1 VAGGIQPV
9 EIVVKTNMKS
19 VDALSGALD
28 RVEKQVGKVNKT
40 TIFFDAS
47 GATNQLK
54 DLKKQLEKSEKFVDQ
69 FLGRTNAARKGVGA
83 FDNSLVSL
91 RQQLSLVRKGFEDT
105 NDDIKRQERGVALL
119 AGQYKRLRL
128 EGRALAQ
135 GAAGGQG
142 FAGLFGDTDDAKLGI
157 GSLENRIKE
166 LNQLPKSIAGNQQ
179 KLKEINFLLDFA
191 SAESKEFLMLV
202 KAQNRALDEQKALY
216 SQIKSIQR
224 DMTMTGQASQ
234 LPANYFTNNPN
245 FIEPGLI
252 SRTAPSIPKGKPK
265 GTGAGKSV
273 PFSQSR
279 AGQAAL
285 GAGFPL
291 LFGAGPA
298 SALGG
303 GIGGFM
309 GGFAGGIVG
318 SVIGQSID
326 QFVQGM
332 AEVGTAL
339 LKPVENIDL
348 LVVKIGAVNT
358 ELEANI
364 GVLQSLGLE
373 GVAAQAAFEELESAV
388 GKGGVKSLEEFGK
401 SWSNLMNAFN
411 RLGVIIG
418 SALAA
423 PLALF
428 IDLITELVGI
438 LPGVKPGKTVNKPG
452 KMSLI
457 GELPTRIPD
466 ATGNSEQA
474 IEGAMGR
481 QVALAEAKTNL
492 EAMSLTTRRDTLAVK
507 EGEVKLQKIDND
519 LATLNANIDSGGLK
533 GKKLINA
540 EHDRTLLINKRN
552 LEVEKQRNALTKA
565 QRAILRERIG
575 VQNRLLGLIGQRNG
589 VEIDTLKATN
599 GQFNAREEEF
609 NQIEQ
614 TLSLEKARLA
624 NQLETNL
631 LGKQEGEITVRLR
644 AENEFLVK
652 LAEDRARL
660 EKTLLIQKHAEYDL
674 GRLQVQQALD
684 LQKVEARMDAQR
696 KIRQTSPFARKSFLT
711 DPFFGRSRE
720 LAANQETNFQEQ
732 VEMMRF
738 QLNQNQAGLDVAGI
752 SEERR
757 EALEDQRAQLEL
769 NLATFEK
776 YQPAIDEAALAQA
789 RFSDALA
796 ITKPVTDS
804 LFDSLLSVVDG
815 TKTAK
820 EAFADFLKNIADIL
834 AKAAKEIIATYI
846 AIGVARLF
854 SGITSAS
861 TSAPK
866 TMPDAVSQ
874 GGSLGGFHING
885 ADLGIGFANAANGGP
900 VFGGSPTIVGE
911 RGPELFVPSI
921 NGSITS
927 SERFGADMANA
938 MAVPFL
944 PGGNQGGT
952 ASQMLDGPEN
962 FRQMSVPFTRTSE
975 AAMMAAAE
983 QQTAEAILNP
993 APLDVRFESQ
1003 SINGVEYVTAEQHQ
1017 TGMVQAAERG
1027 RALALA
1033 ALQNSVKA
1041 RRRVGL

>member
-1 VAGGIQPV
+1 MAGGIQPV

-40 TIFFDAS
+40 TVFFDAS

-105 NDDIKRQERGVALL
+105 NNDIKRQERGVALL
-119 AGQYKRLRL
+119 AGQYKRLKL

-142 FAGLFGDTDDAKLGI
+142 FAGLFGDSDDAKLGI

-234 LPANYFTNNPN
+234 LPANYFTSNPN
-245 FIEPGLI
+245 FIQPGLI
-252 SRTAPSIPKGKPK
+252 SRTAPSVPKGKPT
-265 GTGAGKSV
+265 GTGAGAGKSV

-303 GIGGFM
+303 GIGGFV

-318 SVIGQSID
+318 SVIGQNID

-388 GKGGVKSLEEFGK
+388 GKGGVKALEQFGQ
-401 SWSNLMNAFN
+401 SWSNMMNAFN

-418 SALAA
+418 SALAG

-428 IDLITELVGI
+428 VDLIAELVGL
-438 LPGVKPGKTVNKPG
+438 LPGVKPGKTTNKPG
-452 KMSLI
+452 KMSLL
-457 GELPTRIPD
+457 GEMPTPSGGTPD
-466 ATGNSEQA
+466 ATGSSSQA

-481 QVALAEAKTNL
+481 QVALAEARTNL
-492 EAMSLTTRRDTLAVK
+492 EAMSLTTRRDTLAVEK
-507 EGEVKLQKIDND
+507 GKVRLQEIDND
-519 LATLNANIDSGGLK
+519 LATVNANITSGGLK
-533 GKKLINA
+533 GQKLINA
-540 EHDRTLLINKRN
+540 EHDRELLTNKRN
-552 LEVEKQRNALTKA
+552 LEVEKQRNDLTKA

-575 VQNRLLGLIGQRNG
+575 VQNRLLGLIGQLNG
-589 VEIDTLKATN
+589 VQIDTLKATN

-631 LGKQEGEITVRLR
+631 LGKQEGEITIRLR

-660 EKTLLIQKHAEYDL
+660 EKTLLAQKHAEYDL

-684 LQKVEARMDAQR
+684 LQKVQARMDAQR
-696 KIRQTSPFARKSFLT
+696 KIRETSPFERQQFLF
-711 DPFFGRSRE
+711 DPLFGSSRE
-720 LAANQETNFQEQ
+720 LAANQGANFQSQ
-732 VEMMRF
+732 VEMMNF
-738 QLNQNQAGLDVAGI
+738 QLDQNQAGLNVAGI
-752 SEERR
+752 SPERR
-757 EALEDQRAQLEL
+757 QALEDQRAQLEL
-769 NLATFEK
+769 NLALFKE
-776 YQPAIDEAALAQA
+776 YQPAVDEAALAQA

-804 LFDSLLSVVDG
+804 LFDSLISVVEG
-815 TKTAK
+815 TKTA
-820 EAFADFLKNIADIL
+820 EQAFADFLRGIADML
-834 AKAAKEIIATYI
+834 FAAAKQIIATYI
-846 AIGVARLF
+846 AIGIARMF
-854 SGITSAS
+854 AGIPAAES
-861 TSAPK
+861 SAPASK
-866 TMPDAVSQ
+866 Y
-874 GGSLGGFHING
+874 GSAANLAGPKGDFGLGSGPMFPFPKALGGQV
-885 ADLGIGFANAANGGP
+885 AAGRP
-900 VFGGSPTIVGE
+900 YMVGE
-911 RGPELFVPSI
+911 RGPELFVP
-921 NGSITS
+921 
-927 SERFGADMANA
+927 GAQGNIVPNNA
-938 MAVPFL
+938 MGSSSIVVNVDASGSSVEGDSNQAGQLGKAIGLAVQQEL
-944 PGGNQGGT
+944 LKQKRPGGLL
-952 ASQMLDGPEN
+952 A
-962 FRQMSVPFTRTSE
+962 RT
-975 AAMMAAAE
+975 
-983 QQTAEAILNP
+983 
-993 APLDVRFESQ
+993 
-1003 SINGVEYVTAEQHQ
+1003 
-1017 TGMVQAAERG
+1017 
-1027 RALALA
+1027 
-1033 ALQNSVKA
+1033 
-1041 RRRVGL
+1041 

>member
-1 VAGGIQPV
+1 MAGGIQPV

-40 TIFFDAS
+40 TVFFDAS

-105 NDDIKRQERGVALL
+105 NDDIKRQERGVAML
-119 AGQYKRLRL
+119 AGQYKRLKL

-234 LPANYFTNNPN
+234 LPANYFTKNPN
-245 FIEPGLI
+245 FIQPGLI
-252 SRTAPSIPKGKPK
+252 SRTAPSVPKGKPA
-265 GTGAGKSV
+265 GTGTRAGTGKSV

-291 LFGAGPA
+291 LFGSGPA
-298 SALGG
+298 SAVGG
-303 GIGGFM
+303 GIGGFI

-318 SVIGQSID
+318 SVIGQNID

-388 GKGGVKSLEEFGK
+388 GKGGVKALEQFGQ
-401 SWSNLMNAFN
+401 SWSNMMNAFN

-418 SALAA
+418 SALAG
-423 PLALF
+423 PLSLF
-428 IDLITELVGI
+428 VDLIAELVGL
-438 LPGVKPGKTVNKPG
+438 LPGVKPGKTTNKPG
-452 KMSLI
+452 KMSLL
-457 GELPTRIPD
+457 GEMPTPLGGTPN
-466 ATGNSEQA
+466 ATGSSEQA

-492 EAMSLTTRRDTLAVK
+492 EAMSLTTRRDTLAVEK
-507 EGEVKLQKIDND
+507 GKVRLQEIDNN
-519 LATLNANIDSGGLK
+519 LATVNANINSGGLK
-533 GKKLINA
+533 GQKLINA
-540 EHDRTLLINKRN
+540 EHDRNLLTNKRN
-552 LEVEKQRNALTKA
+552 LEVEKQRNDLT
-565 QRAILRERIG
+565 RAERTILRERIG
-575 VQNRLLGLIGQRNG
+575 AQNRLLGLIGQLNG
-589 VEIDTLKATN
+589 VEVDRLKATN
-599 GQFNAREEEF
+599 GQFNARKEEF
-609 NQIEQ
+609 NKIEQ
-614 TLSLEKARLA
+614 TLSLEKAKLA
-624 NQLETNL
+624 NQLKINL
-631 LGKQEGEITVRLR
+631 LGKQEGEITIRLR

-660 EKTLLIQKHAEYDL
+660 QKTLLAQRHAEYDL
-674 GRLQVQQALD
+674 GRLQVRQALD
-684 LQKVEARMDAQR
+684 LQKVQARMDAQR
-696 KIRQTSPFARKSFLT
+696 KIRQTSPFARESFLT
-711 DPFFGRSRE
+711 DPFFGSSRE
-720 LAANQETNFQEQ
+720 LAANQGTNFQEQ

-738 QLNQNQAGLDVAGI
+738 QLDQNQAGLDVAGI
-752 SEERR
+752 SKERR
-757 EALEDQRAQLEL
+757 QALEDQRAQLEL
-769 NLATFEK
+769 NLALFKE
-776 YQPAIDEAALAQA
+776 YQPAVDEAALAQA

-796 ITKPVTDS
+796 ITKPVTDD
-804 LFDSLLSVVDG
+804 LFDSLLAVVEG
-815 TKTAK
+815 TKTA
-820 EAFADFLKNIADIL
+820 EQAFADFLRSIASMLMD
-834 AKAAKEIIATYI
+834 AAKQMIATYI
-846 AIGVARLF
+846 AIGVARAF
-854 SGITSAS
+854 AGMGSDPAG
-861 TSAPK
+861 
-866 TMPDAVSQ
+866 SQ
-874 GGSLGGFHING
+874 GNPFGTDVVMPG
-885 ADLGIGFANAANGGP
+885 A
-900 VFGGSPTIVGE
+900 GGSAAGGGRIPLNAYAEGGYVSGPTRAIVGE
-911 RGPELFVPSI
+911 GGESEYIIPESKMRESMARYSRGARGSAVIPEVGGSGTSGEGGGVAVAAPIDVRYTVERI
-921 NGSITS
+921 NSVDYVTTDQFQAGMQQAATQ
-927 SERFGADMANA
+927 GAK
-938 MAVPFL
+938 
-944 PGGNQGGT
+944 QG
-952 ASQMLDGPEN
+952 
-962 FRQMSVPFTRTSE
+962 
-975 AAMMAAAE
+975 E
-983 QQTAEAILNP
+983 QQTLK
-993 APLDVRFESQ
+993 R
-1003 SINGVEYVTAEQHQ
+1003 
-1017 TGMVQAAERG
+1017 
-1027 RALALA
+1027 
-1033 ALQNSVKA
+1033 LQMSGST
-1041 RRRVGL
+1041 RRRLGL

>member
-1 VAGGIQPV
+1 MAGGIQPV

-105 NDDIKRQERGVALL
+105 NNDIKRQERGVALL
-119 AGQYKRLRL
+119 AGQYKRLKL

-142 FAGLFGDTDDAKLGI
+142 FPGLFGDTDDAKLGI

-234 LPANYFTNNPN
+234 LPANYFTSNPN
-245 FIEPGLI
+245 FIQPGLI
-252 SRTAPSIPKGKPK
+252 SRTAPSVPKGKPA
-265 GTGAGKSV
+265 GTGAGTGKSV
-273 PFSQSR
+273 PFSQSK

-318 SVIGQSID
+318 SVIGQNID

-388 GKGGVKSLEEFGK
+388 GKGGVKALEQFGQ

-418 SALAA
+418 SALAG

-428 IDLITELVGI
+428 VDLIAELVGL
-438 LPGVKPGKTVNKPG
+438 LPGVKPGKTTNKPG
-452 KMSLI
+452 KMSLL
-457 GELPTRIPD
+457 GEMPTPSGGTPD
-466 ATGNSEQA
+466 ATGSSSQA

-507 EGEVKLQKIDND
+507 KGEVRLQEIDNT
-519 LATLNANIDSGGLK
+519 LTNLNANIKSGGLK
-533 GKKLINA
+533 GQKLKNA
-540 EHDRTLLINKRN
+540 EHERDLLINKRN
-552 LEVEKQRNALTKA
+552 LEVEKQRNDLTKA

-575 VQNRLLGLIGQRNG
+575 VQNRLLGLIGQLNG
-589 VEIDTLKATN
+589 VEVDTLKATN

-609 NQIEQ
+609 NKIEQ

-660 EKTLLIQKHAEYDL
+660 EKTLLTQRHAEYDL

-684 LQKVEARMDAQR
+684 LQKIQARMDAQR
-696 KIRQTSPFARKSFLT
+696 KIRQTSPFARESFLL
-711 DPFFGRSRE
+711 DPFFGGSRE
-720 LAANQETNFQEQ
+720 LAANQGANFQDQ
-732 VEMMRF
+732 VAMMKF
-738 QLNQNQAGLDVAGI
+738 ALDQNQAGLNVAGI
-752 SEERR
+752 SKERQ

-769 NLATFEK
+769 NLALFEK
-776 YQPAIDEAALAQA
+776 YQPAVDEAALAQA

-804 LFDSLLSVVDG
+804 LFDSLVAVVEG
-815 TKTAK
+815 TKTA
-820 EAFADFLKNIADIL
+820 EQAFADFLRSIASMLMD
-834 AKAAKEIIATYI
+834 AAKQMIATYI
-846 AIGVARLF
+846 SIGIARMFAGVPASQGSGFSPSSPDIGGTFGVTPKTAGLDF
-854 SGITSAS
+854 SGAFSGRA
-861 TSAPK
+861 
-866 TMPDAVSQ
+866 
-874 GGSLGGFHING
+874 LGGAVG
-885 ADLGIGFANAANGGP
+885 AGRP
-900 VFGGSPTIVGE
+900 YMVGE
-911 RGPELFVPSI
+911 RGPELFVP
-921 NGSITS
+921 
-927 SERFGADMANA
+927 GAQGNIVPNNA
-938 MAVPFL
+938 MGSANVTVNVDASGSSVEGNADQASQLGKAIGIAVQAEL
-944 PGGNQGGT
+944 VKQKRPGGLL
-952 ASQMLDGPEN
+952 AS
-962 FRQMSVPFTRTSE
+962 
-975 AAMMAAAE
+975 
-983 QQTAEAILNP
+983 
-993 APLDVRFESQ
+993 
-1003 SINGVEYVTAEQHQ
+1003 
-1017 TGMVQAAERG
+1017 
-1027 RALALA
+1027 
-1033 ALQNSVKA
+1033 
-1041 RRRVGL
+1041 